1 MTTTALTSSTS
12 VFLMRLTTKLAAGS
26 DQDND
31 DDDNVTD
38 SMTSRMI
45 GVAVKKS
52 LKSHR
57 VKQNLE
63 IFDGKEKSEQV
74 VKKMEMS
81 ERNFSCG

>member
-31 DDDNVTD
+31 VDVDDDDNNVAD

-45 GVAVKKS
+45 GVAVEKN
-52 LKSHR
+52 
-57 VKQNLE
+57 V
-63 IFDGKEKSEQV
+63 EKSPRQTE
-74 VKKMEMS
+74 S
-81 ERNFSCG
+81 

>member
-45 GVAVKKS
+45 GVAVERNVKKS
-52 LKSHR
+52 PRQTES
-57 VKQNLE
+57 
-63 IFDGKEKSEQV
+63 
-74 VKKMEMS
+74 
-81 ERNFSCG
+81 